1 MSPSQLCEISE
12 LLNYILS
19 WSTDIAKT
27 KSKKNMYIC
36 NIYKK

>member
-1 MSPSQLCEISE
+1 MSPSQLREISE

-27 KSKKNMYIC
+27 KSKKKYV
-36 NIYKK
+36 YL